1 MEIVWLHA
9 LQAADKIYVLDTKGK
24 KHEMNWVLLYWDL

>member
-9 LQAADKIYVLDTKGK
+9 LQAADKMYVLDTKGK
-24 KHEMNWVLLYWDL
+24 IYEMNWVLLCWDL

>member
-9 LQAADKIYVLDTKGK
+9 LQAADKMHVLDTEGK
-24 KHEMNWVLLYWDL
+24 IYEMIWVLLCWDL